1 MKYGLV
7 FGDYPLFYCTI
18 RNDTDVPVI
27 CPFESDNKRVE
38 SEMIAI
44 FPVEVTKTCFTTN
57 CDDSKK
63 CVQLMQNLQYLLFKN
78 QIKKLSVPF
87 SVQSHV

>member
-44 FPVEVTKTCFTTN
+44 FSVEVTKTSFTT
-57 CDDSKK
+57 DYDHSKNY
-63 CVQLMQNLQYLLFKN
+63 VQSMRYLQY
-78 QIKKLSVPF
+78 
-87 SVQSHV
+87 